1 MEPFDPNKLEQYIDS
16 KDFFKAADYLS
27 EFRNQIT
34 DGKKLAELNRKID
47 SYTLEGEK
55 QRAII
60 GELDTSSQ
68 EAFNFV
74 TAVDGNGIIP
84 RTNNPNSIDGTK
96 NEWGDKYFSYIDN
109 LRANE
114 VYSPGGRNIKGER
127 IDRIRLD
134 LYNNNIYEEYLNSLN
149 ENEYS
154 IKQSGVNITK
164 DSKNGHIYLDI
175 STKNANLINHLNN
188 LDNITTLNNIVNGTN
203 IIDTQGMQVSSYSTI
218 FKNLYDIG
226 SFEVKGITSSNIIVN
241 NEQFNYDNIR
251 SLQGLVNNARRIK
264 NNALTSIKSDD
275 LEDMIILPYLGQGD
289 ANLYKDLQENKISID
304 DYNKYHKINNEQY
317 TKILQLQDLSKLNVY
332 VAGEGVESLDL
343 DVNKEAYGD
352 TPILSKAK
360 AKDMEAVKTAI
371 LTANAEDRITYGAG
385 IRNGVSGTY
394 IEITPSL
401 DKDKNEVKGK
411 YGKHIVIF
419 VEGLFKSEAEKA
431 FNQDTK
437 QMAVRDNADMKR
449 WNYSRT
455 LKDGSRIG
463 YDKLTGAY
471 MQQIDNFGQS
481 VKVPIREDEILWM
494 LNKDHIITEN
504 ANKILSLVGKGGT
517 PLNYL
522 DNGRLVP
529 YNIED
534 ITLRHATI
542 ATNELYPQ
550 GEYSDEER
558 VYQQSE
564 LYRQIM
570 EQLSIIYKPTINNNS
585 NNQ

>member
-1 MEPFDPNKLEQYIDS
+1 MERFDPNKLEQYIDS

-27 EFRNQIT
+27 GFRNQIT
-34 DGKKLAELNRKID
+34 DGKRLAELNRKID

-55 QRAII
+55 QRAIV
-60 GELDTSSQ
+60 GGLDNSSQ
-68 EAFNFV
+68 EAFNFI
-74 TAVDGNGIIP
+74 TAIDGNGIIP
-84 RTNNPNSIDGTK
+84 RTNNPDNIDGTK

-114 VYSPGGRNIKGER
+114 VYSPGGRNVKGER
-127 IDRIRLD
+127 IDRIRVD

-149 ENEYS
+149 ENEND
-154 IKQSGVNITK
+154 IKQSGVNVTK

-175 STKNANLINHLNN
+175 PTKNANLVNYLNN
-188 LDNITTLNNIVNGTN
+188 ANALSNTSTRSYVIPTYGAAMYYGDINN
-203 IIDTQGMQVSSYSTI
+203 
-218 FKNLYDIG
+218 
-226 SFEVKGITSSNIIVN
+226 FEIKGITSSNIIVN
-241 NEQFNYDNIR
+241 TKQFNYNNI
-251 SLQGLVNNARRIK
+251 SELQRLVNNARKIK
-264 NNALTSIKSDD
+264 NNAISSVESDD
-275 LEDMIILPYLGQGD
+275 LEDMVVLPYLGQGD

-343 DVNKEAYGD
+343 DVNEEAYGD

-394 IEITPSL
+394 IEITSAL
-401 DKDKNEVKGK
+401 DKDKNEVNGK
-411 YGKHIVIF
+411 YGKHLVIF
-419 VEGLFKSEAEKA
+419 VEGLFKSEAEKS
-431 FNQDTK
+431 FNQNTK
-437 QMAVRDNADMKR
+437 QMAVKDNADMKR

-455 LKDGSRIG
+455 LKDGSRVG
-463 YDKLTGAY
+463 YDKQMGAY
-471 MQQIDNFGQS
+471 MQQIDDFGQS
-481 VKVPIREDEILWM
+481 VRVPIREDEMLWM

-504 ANKILSLVGKGGT
+504 ANKILSLIGKGGT

-522 DNGRLVP
+522 NNGRLVP
-529 YNIED
+529 YNIEN
-534 ITLRHATI
+534 ITLRHAAI

-558 VYQQSE
+558 IYQQSE

-570 EQLSIIYKPTINNNS
+570 EQLNIIYRPTINNNS